1 MLDGDN
7 KPYFAQDMKGAA
19 MQTQDIPEWK
29 KATFGG
35 KGGSYGKKTNL
46 SILEQRQSLPIYKLK
61 DQLVKVFCVL
71 SFILHSIPG
80 FFIIWGESERI
91 WVGYYYCVVSP
102 KI

>member
-1 MLDGDN
+1 
-7 KPYFAQDMKGAA
+7 

-61 DQLVKVFCVL
+61 DQLVKVPYHFCVARL
-71 SFILHSIPG
+71 VVLDTFLPLHSDR
-80 FFIIWGESERI
+80 EA
-91 WVGYYYCVVSP
+91 
-102 KI
+102 